1 MSKYSSKNVWRS
13 ILGGTLICLCIVLYA
28 MAAALHRDTLVEWW
42 IPTVIALILA
52 LASGATMWRIWTRLT
67 DSSGFIINYICHT
80 VFFCGLFLAAIYGI
94 NRAFPRQSSIWETEA
109 VVERKYTKT
118 RHHRQRVSRR
128 VYKQGAPYKVY
139 YIELDF
145 SDGKRKEMQV
155 TVSRY
160 NRIRSGSTMPL
171 TLQKGFFGMTIIRKN
186 SEKGHNSL
194 KIK

>member
-94 NRAFPRQSSIWETEA
+94 NRAFPRQSTIWETEA

-145 SDGKRKEMQV
+145 SDGRRKEMQV

>member
-145 SDGKRKEMQV
+145 SDGRRKEMQV